1 MFTKQEECG
10 NVTVGSESLIA
21 SEPVGGR
28 CRHAVSKE
36 AHAGLRR
43 SIDSQGATRSCFALN
58 ERFDGL

>member
-28 CRHAVSKE
+28 CRHAVSRD
-36 AHAGLRR
+36 ARVGLRC
-43 SIDSQGATRSCFALN
+43 SLDTEGAANGRFALD
-58 ERFDGL
+58 ERIDGL

>member
-28 CRHAVSKE
+28 CRHQVSTE
-36 AHAGLRR
+36 TRAGLRC
-43 SIDSQGATRSCFALN
+43 SVDSQGEAHGRFALD
-58 ERFDGL
+58 ERFSGL